1 MPVVPSFTGYGP
13 KASAAEAYSAG
24 ARTRLGYAQIAQQ
37 AQEAAARIALG
48 REQLQ
53 QQAVQNEMELAA
65 KKEALSNEA
74 LRRAQEQEIEKA
86 YRQTQLGLRER
97 ELAGQEAMNA
107 LKIQEAARDF
117 DRMQGYQRR
126 YKELT
131 GQKMSPEEAAI
142 QATLE
147 LGGTGL
153 STAIQQTREPSNVP
167 QLNLQNRIIQQQ
179 KEDLLRPYK
188 VAGMDLEPPPQVQAQ
203 LDELSRR
210 QAELI
215 KPLAPPSTMTGTNVP
230 ALGPTTVATPTVTTK
245 AQFDALPKG
254 AEYISKSGKRYRKP

>member
-24 ARTRLGYAQIAQQ
+24 ARTRLGFAQIAQQ

-53 QQAVQNEMELAA
+53 QQAIQNEMELAA

-86 YRQTQLGLRER
+86 YRETQLGLRQR
-97 ELAGQEAMNA
+97 ELQGQEAMNA
-107 LKIQEAARDF
+107 LRIQEAARDF
-117 DRMQGYQRR
+117 ERMQGYQRR
-126 YKELT
+126 YQELI
-131 GQKMSPEEAAI
+131 GQKVSPQEAAI

-167 QLNLQNRIIQQQ
+167 MLNLQNRIIQQQ
-179 KEDLLRPYK
+179 KEDILNKYK
-188 VAGMDLEPPPQVQAQ
+188 VGGVQLPPPPEAQ
-203 LDELSRR
+203 TQLEALSGR
-210 QAELI
+210 QAGL
-215 KPLAPPSTMTGTNVP
+215 LPPSTMTGTNAP
-230 ALGPTTVATPTVTTK
+230 PTEVRRKTKEGRTAIFDATTK
-245 AQFDALPKG
+245 KFL
-254 AEYISKSGKRYRKP
+254 RYD